1 MKVDKRAER
10 GDTYLSVSL
19 FIIYHTYVPTIYP
32 IYLSAYRL
40 PIYHTYYLCIHHLS
54 IMPICLSIYVV
65 VSHSVM
71 SDSLQPRR
79 LCPWSSPGKNT
90 GVGSHSLLQRIFLN
104 QESKPN
110 LLLCR
115 QILYPRISHL
125 SMMLI
130 CLSIIYH
137 LSIIDLHC
145 CC

>member
-1 MKVDKRAER
+1 MDKRAER

-90 GVGSHSLLQRIFLN
+90 GVGSHSLLQRIFPTISPYVFSNTSLRPGT
-104 QESKPN
+104 KPP
-110 LLLCR
+110 R
-115 QILYPRISHL
+115 TYILILISND
-125 SMMLI
+125 SVAQ
-130 CLSIIYH
+130 SG
-137 LSIIDLHC
+137 SDRRAHC
-145 CC
+145 TS